1 MKTIK
6 VGTRGSRLAQMQ
18 TELIIFHLQQL
29 RTDQRFE
36 PVIISSTGDKI
47 KDLPLNQIGGSGLF
61 TAELEAALLRGEVD
75 FAVHSMKDL
84 PVVQP
89 EGLIALPYLRRG
101 DARDA
106 LVFDGEVSAVAELP
120 PAARIGTGSL
130 RRTLQLK
137 ALRPDLRIMPIRGN
151 VDTRLGKVGV
161 SLDGVVLAAAGL
173 LRAGLGE
180 RISIFLSPE
189 ELLPAPAQGIL
200 ALECREDDK
209 EIRKLLSDITGGETA
224 IVSRAERAFL
234 KSSGAGCH
242 APIAAYAV
250 YSSELLTLHGLYG
263 EEGSNGFVT
272 GSIDGPAVEAAQ
284 LGTTLAVELLQRYKE
299 NYR

>member
-18 TELIIFHLQQL
+18 TELVIRHLQQL
-29 RTDQRFE
+29 RPELHFE
-36 PVIISSTGDKI
+36 PVIIRSTGDKI
-47 KDLPLNQIGGSGLF
+47 TDLPLHQIGGSGLF
-61 TAELEAALLRGEVD
+61 TAELEAALLRCDVD
-75 FAVHSMKDL
+75 IAVHSMKDL
-84 PVVQP
+84 PVEQP
-89 EGLIALPYLRRG
+89 EGLVALPYQRRG

-106 LVFDGEVSAVAELP
+106 LVFDGAVSAVAELP
-120 PAARIGTGSL
+120 IGARIGTGSL

-137 ALRPDLRIMPIRGN
+137 ALRPDLEIVPIRGN
-151 VDTRLGKVGV
+151 VDTRLGKVGFSV
-161 SLDGVVLAAAGL
+161 DGVVLAAAGL
-173 LRAGLGE
+173 LRAGLEE
-180 RISIFLSPE
+180 RITIFLPPE
-189 ELLPAPAQGIL
+189 EMLPAPAQGIL
-200 ALECREDDK
+200 ALECREDEKD
-209 EIRKLLSDITGGETA
+209 IRMLLSGVTGGETA
-224 IVSRAERAFL
+224 MVSQAERAFL
-234 KSSGAGCH
+234 KASGAGCH